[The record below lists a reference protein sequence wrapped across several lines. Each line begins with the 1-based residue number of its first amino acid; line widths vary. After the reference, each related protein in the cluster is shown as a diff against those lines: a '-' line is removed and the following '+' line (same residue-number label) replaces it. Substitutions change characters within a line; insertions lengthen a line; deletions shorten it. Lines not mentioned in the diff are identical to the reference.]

1 MATEAPAQ
9 DQPTTAAESSE
20 TTGQATP
27 APAAAPPTLQ
37 LSQVRA
43 PLEDAAQVLGLNDP
57 KGASG
62 KASSVQVLL
71 PTPRRP
77 KRKKSRAGRPS
88 VGDTALP

>member
-1 MATEAPAQ
+1 MLKPILGR
-9 DQPTTAAESSE
+9 SVS
-20 TTGQATP
+20 
-27 APAAAPPTLQ
+27 LF
-37 LSQVRA
+37 RI
-43 PLEDAAQVLGLNDP
+43 EDAAQVLGLNDP